1 MKKLVMILLVLC
13 LAAVA
18 VIGTLDARTGL
29 PVPAAASAVPA
40 AETDSTSSAGQNN
53 YVIAGDE
60 YQSPE
65 TDAAA
70 PEQETQQETQQE
82 AQQET
87 QQEDSSAAGTET
99 AAEEGPVSG
108 RLDYQAMYALHDK
121 EDKVLRIGDEEERWG
136 DYFYVLYSQCSQ
148 IENYFDSMAAYYGMR
163 FGWTDPIEEG
173 TEETFA
179 ETASET
185 AETLMVQLAALEKFA
200 ADHDISLGEEELAA
214 VEEQKKQDRLSALG
228 EDATDEDFSAV
239 RQQVYLSDEMYDR
252 IVRQNILYQTCFNR
266 LYGEKAEKLSDEEA
280 LQYLKDNGYLS
291 AAHILFQNTDPETG
305 EKLDDEALAAKR
317 AELEALVTELR
328 AIEDDEERAK
338 AFLEKV
344 KELSEDPGSAY
355 YPEGYTFT
363 EGRMVPEFE
372 NAAKALEDYAVSDI
386 VETAYGYH
394 VLLRLPLKADAVV
407 EFSSTTNEARTARML
422 AANALYGKQLQETAD
437 ALALNWLDGVEAP
450 KLPDYVNP

>member
-40 AETDSTSSAGQNN
+40 AETDGTASAGPNN

-70 PEQETQQETQQE
+70 PE
-82 AQQET
+82 QET

-185 AETLMVQLAALEKFA
+185 AETLMIQLAALEKFA

-317 AELEALVTELR
+317 AELEALVIELR
-328 AIEDDEERAK
+328 AIEDDEERVK

-394 VLLRLPLKADAVV
+394 VLLRMPLKADAVV

-437 ALALNWLDGVEAP
+437 ALALNWLDGMEAP
-450 KLPDYVNP
+450 KLLDYVNP

>member
-40 AETDSTSSAGQNN
+40 AETDGTASAGQNN

-70 PEQETQQETQQE
+70 PEQAPEQETQQE

-121 EDKVLRIGDEEERWG
+121 EDKVLRIGDEEECWG

-450 KLPDYVNP
+450 KLLDYVNP

>member
-40 AETDSTSSAGQNN
+40 AETDSTASAGQNN

-70 PEQETQQETQQE
+70 PEQETQQE
-82 AQQET
+82 A

-179 ETASET
+179 ETTSET
-185 AETLMVQLAALEKFA
+185 A
-200 ADHDISLGEEELAA
+200 AD
-214 VEEQKKQDRLSALG
+214 
-228 EDATDEDFSAV
+228 
-239 RQQVYLSDEMYDR
+239 
-252 IVRQNILYQTCFNR
+252 
-266 LYGEKAEKLSDEEA
+266 
-280 LQYLKDNGYLS
+280 
-291 AAHILFQNTDPETG
+291 
-305 EKLDDEALAAKR
+305 
-317 AELEALVTELR
+317 
-328 AIEDDEERAK
+328 
-338 AFLEKV
+338 
-344 KELSEDPGSAY
+344 GSAC
-355 YPEGYTFT
+355 
-363 EGRMVPEFE
+363 
-372 NAAKALEDYAVSDI
+372 
-386 VETAYGYH
+386 
-394 VLLRLPLKADAVV
+394 
-407 EFSSTTNEARTARML
+407 RT
-422 AANALYGKQLQETAD
+422 
-437 ALALNWLDGVEAP
+437 
-450 KLPDYVNP
+450 

>member
-29 PVPAAASAVPA
+29 PVPAAASVEPA
-40 AETDSTSSAGQNN
+40 AETDGTASAGQNN
-53 YVIAGDE
+53 YVIAGSE

-70 PEQETQQETQQE
+70 PEQETQEEAQQE
-82 AQQET
+82 AQQE
-87 QQEDSSAAGTET
+87 DGSAAGTET

-121 EDKVLRIGDEEERWG
+121 EDKVLKIGDEEESWG

-163 FGWTDPIEEG
+163 FSWTDPIEEG

-228 EDATDEDFSAV
+228 EDATDEEFSAV

-317 AELEALVTELR
+317 AELEALVAELR

-344 KELSEDPGSAY
+344 SELSEDPGSAY

-386 VETAYGYH
+386 VETSYGYH
-394 VLLRLPLKADAVV
+394 VLLRMPLKADAII

-437 ALALNWLDGVEAP
+437 ALTLNWLDGVEAP

>member
-40 AETDSTSSAGQNN
+40 AETDGTASAGQNN

-70 PEQETQQETQQE
+70 PEQETQQEPQQE
-82 AQQET
+82 A

-185 AETLMVQLAALEKFA
+185 AETLMIQLAALEKFA

-386 VETAYGYH
+386 VETA
-394 VLLRLPLKADAVV
+394 LPLKADAVV

-450 KLPDYVNP
+450 KLLDYVNP

>member
-1 MKKLVMILLVLC
+1 MKKLISILLVLC

-18 VIGTLDARTGL
+18 VVGSLDARTGL
-29 PVPAAASAVPA
+29 PVPAAAAVMPA
-40 AETDSTSSAGQNN
+40 AETEDAAAAGQSDF
-53 YVIAGDE
+53 VIAGSE
-60 YQSPE
+60 YQSPV
-65 TDAAA
+65 TDTAEPPQEAEKEDGAEAAA
-70 PEQETQQETQQE
+70 
-82 AQQET
+82 A
-87 QQEDSSAAGTET
+87 
-99 AAEEGPVSG
+99 AAEEAAPGSG
-108 RLDYQAMYALHDK
+108 RLDYDALYRLHDK
-121 EDKVLRIGDEEERWG
+121 DEKVLRIGEEEERWG

-163 FGWTDPIEEG
+163 FTWTDPIEEG

-214 VEEQKKQDRLSALG
+214 VEEQKKQDRINALG
-228 EDATDEDFSAV
+228 EDATEEDFRAV
-239 RQQVYLSDEMYDR
+239 LQQVYLSDEMYDR

-305 EKLDDEALAAKR
+305 EKLDDEALAAKK
-317 AELEALVTELR
+317 AELEALIAELR
-328 AIEDDEERAK
+328 AIEDDEERAR

-344 KELSEDPGSAY
+344 PALSEDPGSAY

-386 VETAYGYH
+386 VETTYGYH
-394 VLLRLPLKADAVV
+394 VLLRLPLKPDAII

-422 AANALYGKQLQETAD
+422 AANALYGQQLQETAD
-437 ALALNWLDGVEAP
+437 ALTLRWLDGADAP
-450 KLPDYVNP
+450 KLPDYVRP

>member
-40 AETDSTSSAGQNN
+40 AETDGTSSAGQNN

-70 PEQETQQETQQE
+70 PEQETQQE
-82 AQQET
+82 
-87 QQEDSSAAGTET
+87 DSSAAGTET
-99 AAEEGPVSG
+99 TAEEGPVSG

-328 AIEDDEERAK
+328 AIEDDEERADRK
-338 AFLEKV
+338 
-344 KELSEDPGSAY
+344 S
-355 YPEGYTFT
+355 
-363 EGRMVPEFE
+363 
-372 NAAKALEDYAVSDI
+372 
-386 VETAYGYH
+386 
-394 VLLRLPLKADAVV
+394 VV
-407 EFSSTTNEARTARML
+407 
-422 AANALYGKQLQETAD
+422 
-437 ALALNWLDGVEAP
+437 
-450 KLPDYVNP
+450 

>member
-40 AETDSTSSAGQNN
+40 AETDGTASAGQNN

-70 PEQETQQETQQE
+70 PEQAPEQETQQE

-121 EDKVLRIGDEEERWG
+121 EDKVLRIGDEEEHWG

-450 KLPDYVNP
+450 KLLDYVNP